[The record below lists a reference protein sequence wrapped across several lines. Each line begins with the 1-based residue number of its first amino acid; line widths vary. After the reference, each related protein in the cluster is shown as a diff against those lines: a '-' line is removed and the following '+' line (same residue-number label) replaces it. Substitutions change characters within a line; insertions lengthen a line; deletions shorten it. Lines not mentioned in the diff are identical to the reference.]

1 MSEEIMKNSCCGS
14 NSNCNCRSFK
24 SPKFILAVLAILVL
38 GAIVSFAILRD
49 RFVSQQYK
57 NVTVNGQGR
66 VSYSPDLAVITLGV
80 QIDKV
85 AKADEALSQLND
97 KVKNI
102 IKEVKA
108 VGISEEEIQTQNYS
122 LYPQYDYKDNISVVS
137 GYNAN
142 QQLVIK
148 VSGYD
153 QDKEK
158 LNRVIT
164 VASRAGANQV
174 SSLVFDSS
182 KLNDLKQEARLKAIE
197 DAKSKAQDLA
207 AKAGVELK
215 EITGWYEN
223 LISPLPNNS
232 YVDYAKGGIG
242 GMGGAN
248 ATSPETPAGER
259 EVVMEIGVS
268 YSIK

>member
-1 MSEEIMKNSCCGS
+1 MSEEIMKNFCCGGER
-14 NSNCNCRSFK
+14 CNCCSFK
-24 SPKFILAVLAILVL
+24 SPKFILAILAILIL
-38 GAIVSFAILRD
+38 GAIVSFSILRD
-49 RFVSQQYK
+49 RFVNQQYK

-66 VSYSPDLAVITLGV
+66 VSYNPDLAVITLGV

-85 AKADEALSQLND
+85 VKADEALSQLND

-148 VSGYD
+148 VSAYD

-164 VASRAGANQV
+164 AASKAGANQV

-207 AKAGVELK
+207 VKAGVELK

-223 LISPLPNNS
+223 LISPLPNS
-232 YVDYAKGGIG
+232 YVDYGKGGVG
-242 GMGGAN
+242 GMGGAS
-248 ATSPETPAGER
+248 ASSPETPAGER
-259 EVVMEIGVS
+259 EVIMEIGVS